1 MTLRCSGPPSAGIA
15 SAGTHRPSRWPARLD
30 VAQSLTGLV
39 LALFVGV
46 HLLLDASI
54 LIGPA
59 AADFIARLFEG
70 QPFLDTPQPWLVSV
84 FALGVLALVVA
95 HALLAVRKLPQDYRQ
110 LAAFR
115 RVRTG
120 LRHTDTRLWG
130 WQAGTG
136 FALFFLVAVHV
147 YMPITV
153 PAAIGA
159 TPSARRIVSEN
170 AWALYLVLLPVV
182 VLHAALGV
190 YRLAL
195 KWGWPRAVASA
206 GGRRRLR
213 LAAFAVT
220 ASYVLLGLAALWTYV
235 RLGLSLGANP

>member
-1 MTLRCSGPPSAGIA
+1 MTLRHSGALSAGIT
-15 SAGTHRPSRWPARLD
+15 SAGTHRASRWPARLD

-46 HLLLDASI
+46 HLFLDASI

-70 QPFLDTPQPWLVSV
+70 QPFLDTPQPWFVSV
-84 FALGVLALVVA
+84 FALGILALVVA
-95 HALLAVRKLPQDYRQ
+95 HALLAVRKLPHDYRE

-115 RVRTG
+115 RHNAG
-120 LRHTDTRLWG
+120 LRHADTRLWW
-130 WQAGTG
+130 WQAVTG

-153 PAAIGA
+153 PEAIGA
-159 TPSARRIVSEN
+159 TPSARRIVAEN
-170 AWALYLVLLPVV
+170 AWALYVVLLPVV

-195 KWGWPRAVASA
+195 KWGWPPAAATEA
-206 GGRRRLR
+206 GRHRLQ
-213 LAAFAVT
+213 LAAYAVT
-220 ASYVLLGLAALWTYV
+220 AFYVLLGLAALVTYV
-235 RLGLSLGANP
+235 RLGLSLGAHP